1 MKKLNTLTSLIICL
15 AWIAPGQAFA
25 SARPK
30 VEKTV
35 YADAL
40 APGWQDWSWAT
51 ADLGATSP
59 VHSGSHSIAVNFGAW
74 EGLYLH
80 NADID
85 TLGTDRLR
93 FYIHG
98 GGAGG
103 QQMNV
108 ILNLWVNG
116 SDQNGPAVAVPPAQA
131 NSWSEIQVSLSELNP
146 TGAAVTGIT
155 WQDSSGGS
163 QPTVYIDDIA
173 FASLDDPDAPQI
185 SEPEYLPRALPA
197 DGSSSLVV
205 RARVTDPQGTGNI
218 ASVSLDASGLGRRS
232 VPLHDD
238 GRSNDGGP
246 GDGLYGAALSVAP
259 GTPPGE
265 HRLLLTTV
273 DQEGHPGSL
282 SLGVVTVLSSA
293 GGSIPAA
300 LPQNI
305 GWGSNAWSEESG
317 KDWQENSGVPWG
329 YVYQYI
335 TYGWETWGG
344 SFVQRFVGQAW
355 DKGFIPVVT
364 VYIMLGVP
372 LDCGEG
378 GACYAE
384 KLQDASTVQEYLDSL
399 LRAAQEAQGTQ
410 PVIFNLEPD
419 FYGFMQ
425 QLSNSDSRPP
435 GVQPNDPATYP
446 VALNK
451 AGYPNNLSGFGRY
464 MVDMIHATAANALV
478 APMASMWATN
488 QDPQLVTQEEA
499 MQMGASTAAFIDAMG
514 GTQADLLV
522 VEWSDRDAGS
532 GLRPWWDDTDQET
545 PRPTRAVLWENA
557 LSRTAQKRLLLWQI
571 PVGNMSLDNT
581 CDHYQDNRAAYAFSH
596 PRDLFDAGVAG
607 VLFGGGATCM
617 TGVETDGGFVAA
629 QGAIAYS
636 PPSTPLGFEI
646 ESTFGAS
653 VILKWQENSE
663 PDLWK
668 YRLVYGQ
675 VPAGVEHSMDA
686 GRQNGVD
693 LLLPHSGDWEIR
705 ITAVDAM
712 GNSSAPSPPLAL
724 SIDTDVVSVYLPVI
738 TTHSN

>member
-1 MKKLNTLTSLIICL
+1 MEKLKTLISLILCL
-15 AWIAPGQAFA
+15 AWIAPGQALV
-25 SARPK
+25 SARPE

-35 YADAL
+35 YDDAL
-40 APGWQDWSWAT
+40 ASGWQDWSWAT
-51 ADLGATSP
+51 VDLEATSL
-59 VHSGSHSIAVNFGAW
+59 VYSGSHSIAVNFGAW

-80 NADID
+80 NADTD

-98 GGAGG
+98 GGAGD

-108 ILNLWVNG
+108 FLNLWVNG

-131 NSWSEIQVSLSELNP
+131 GSWSEIQISLSELNP

-155 WQDSSGGS
+155 WQDSSGGG
-163 QPTVYIDDIA
+163 QPSVYIDEIT
-173 FASLDDPDAPQI
+173 FISLDYPEAPQI
-185 SEPEYLPRALPA
+185 SGAEYLPRALPA

-205 RARVTDPQGTGNI
+205 RARVTDPQGAGDI
-218 ASVSLDASGLGRRS
+218 ASISLDASGVGRGS

-238 GRSNDGGP
+238 GRSNDGEP
-246 GDGLYGAALSVAP
+246 GDGLYGAALTVAP

-265 HRLLLTTV
+265 HRLLLTSV
-273 DQEGHPGSL
+273 DQEGHPGNL
-282 SLGVVTVLSSA
+282 SLGVIIVLSSP
-293 GGSIPAA
+293 GGSIPAT
-300 LPQNI
+300 LPQHI
-305 GWGSNAWSEESG
+305 GWGSNAWSETPGE
-317 KDWQENSGVPWG
+317 DWQQNSGVPWD

-372 LDCGEG
+372 PGCGEG

-384 KLQDASTVQEYLDSL
+384 KLQDASTVQDYLDSL

-435 GVQPNDPATYP
+435 GVQPNDPASYP

-451 AGYPNNLSGFGRY
+451 AGYPNNLAGFGRY
-464 MVDMIHATAANALV
+464 LVDMIHATAANALV

-488 QDPQLVTQEEA
+488 QDPHSVTQEEA

-514 GTQADLLV
+514 GAQADLLV
-522 VEWSDRDAGS
+522 VEWSDRDAGF

-557 LSRTAQKRLLLWQI
+557 LSRTAQKRLLLWQM

-596 PRDLFDAGVAG
+596 SRDLFDAGVAG

-629 QGAIAYS
+629 QGAIAYAAPAAPGGLAGDVVGGS
-636 PPSTPLGFEI
+636 I
-646 ESTFGAS
+646 AS
-653 VILKWQENSE
+653 LRWDENTE
-663 PDLWK
+663 PDLLG
-668 YRLVYGQ
+668 YRLLFRQTPNGMQ
-675 VPAGVEHSMDA
+675 HTIDA
-686 GRQNGVD
+686 GRRNALD
-693 LLLPHSGDWEIR
+693 LLLPQLSEWEIR
-705 ITAVDAM
+705 LAAVDAM
-712 GNSSAPSPPLAL
+712 GNQSNLSPAL
-724 SIDTDVVSVYLPVI
+724 TLSTTSNPEQMYLPMVVVR
-738 TTHSN
+738 